1 MKSLLL
7 TLIAIFGVSALGLA
21 QEMMSTKHLNVDDD
35 EIAIKG
41 YDPVSYF
48 ISEEPK
54 EGKENLT
61 YEYEGSTYQF
71 VSQENLDTFKADPA
85 KYAPAYGGWCAYA
98 VGNGY
103 TADANP
109 KTYKILDGKLLLF
122 YNKFFTNTLE
132 KWNKDEEN
140 LSKKAEQNWPGIK
153 ADKMKDN

>member
-7 TLIAIFGVSALGLA
+7 TLIAVFGFSTLGIA
-21 QEMMSTKHLNVDDD
+21 QEMMSTKYLNVDDD
-35 EIAIKG
+35 GIAIKG

-48 ISEEPK
+48 ISEEPQ
-54 EGKENLT
+54 EGKESLT
-61 YEYEGSTYQF
+61 YEYEGATYQF
-71 VSQENLDTFKADPA
+71 ASQDNLDTFKADPA

-109 KTYKILDGKLLLF
+109 ETYKILDGKLLLF
-122 YNKFFTNTLE
+122 YNKFFTNTLD

-140 LSKKAEQNWPGIK
+140 LSKNAEQNWPEIK
-153 ADKMKDN
+153 AKKQGN

>member
-1 MKSLLL
+1 MKSLIL
-7 TLIAIFGVSALGLA
+7 TLIAVFGISTLGIA

-35 EIAIKG
+35 GIAIKG

-61 YEYEGSTYQF
+61 YEYEGAIYQF
-71 VSQENLDTFKADPA
+71 TSQENLDTFKADPA

-98 VGNGY
+98 VGKGY

-109 KTYKILDGKLLLF
+109 KTFKILDGKLLLF
-122 YNKFFTNTLE
+122 YNKFFTNTLD
-132 KWNKDEEN
+132 KWNKDEEK
-140 LSKKAEQNWPGIK
+140 LSKNAEQNWPTIK
-153 ADKMKDN
+153 AEKQN

>member
-1 MKSLLL
+1 MKSLVF
-7 TLIAIFGVSALGLA
+7 TLIAVFGISILGIA

-35 EIAIKG
+35 GIAIKG

-48 ISEEPK
+48 VSEEPK
-54 EGKENLT
+54 EGKEDLT
-61 YEYEGSTYQF
+61 YEYEGATYQF
-71 VSQENLDTFKADPA
+71 VSQENLDTFKTDPA

-109 KTYKILDGKLLLF
+109 KTFKILDGKLLLF
-122 YNKFFTNTLE
+122 YNKFFTNTLD

-140 LSKKAEQNWPGIK
+140 LSKNAEKNWPGIK
-153 ADKMKDN
+153 AKKQN